1 MTIITQAYCILCP
14 IFLSP
19 TLSPS
24 SYKCFNMKFT
34 RSLRQAIFLFL
45 ISCLLVA
52 AIPAAVAQMQSPP
65 AVQLVRQARTLYA
78 SERFSEA
85 VPLLEQAATQF
96 EAKGQNLDRAAALSN
111 LAATYGQLTL
121 WEQAEQAVNSSLSVV
136 RAQPKTPEQQ
146 RIWAETLNIQGQIKL
161 ERGQTQEAIDI
172 WTQAAKFFEQIDSKN
187 QLFQVQINQSRAWE
201 TLGLYPRSCKILLGS
216 LNLENKTCEILPAGL
231 ASLKNQSISLDRL
244 RAINSLGRVLRVLGQ
259 LERSNELLLIGLQ
272 AARNFDLRQEEAAI
286 YLNLGNTQR
295 AKSNKPGLNAAQR
308 DDLERS
314 ALEYYARSA
323 DGSPGKSTIGM
334 QAKLNQLS
342 LLADSQNSSE
352 AQVLWRAIESQV
364 SKLPSNRVGLYAQIN
379 LAESL
384 LKLDRFPIE
393 TPNLSEIDQMLSLA
407 GEQANNLGDKRIQA
421 YILGARGKV
430 YELKQQ
436 HSVAETLTLEALSLA
451 PAFQSPD
458 IAYQLLWQLGRI
470 RNAQGNTEGAIVQ
483 YTQAVNVLSSLRGD
497 LVTVNPEVQFSFR
510 ESAEPVYRELVG
522 LLLQDESPSQDKL
535 KQARQTVESLQL
547 AELDNFFRD
556 ACADAKP
563 KSIEQIDPT
572 AAVIYPIILSDR
584 LEVILSIPGK
594 PLRRYRTK
602 KSQADLETAFR
613 VAKNTIRPSAFVRD
627 RFPPIQQV
635 YDWLIRPAEADLT
648 ASGIKTLVF
657 VLDGY
662 LRNLPIAVLH
672 DGEKFLVE
680 KYSIALAPGLQLL
693 APKPLSQVKL
703 KVLTGGLS
711 EPRQG
716 FSALPGVKQE
726 LEQISAQMPAS
737 ALLNQDFVS
746 GKLHDRI
753 KAVSYPIVHLA
764 THGQFSSNAADTFI
778 VTWDDRVNVK
788 EFDRLL
794 RSRTGE
800 KQQPIELLVLSACE
814 TASGDNRAALGL
826 AGAAIRSGARS
837 TVATLWQV
845 NDESTAIFM
854 TEFYRQLAGSKSSK
868 AEALRNAQLTL
879 LQNEEYQNP
888 YFWAPFVLV
897 GNWQ

>member
-1 MTIITQAYCILCP
+1 
-14 IFLSP
+14 
-19 TLSPS
+19 
-24 SYKCFNMKFT
+24 MKFT
-34 RSLRQAIFLFL
+34 RSLRQAILLFL
-45 ISCLLVA
+45 ISCLLAV
-52 AIPAAVAQMQSPP
+52 AIPPAVAQMRSPP

-85 VPLLEQAATQF
+85 VPLLQQAATQF

-111 LAATYGQLTL
+111 LAATYGQLAL

-161 ERGQTQEAIDI
+161 ERGQTQDAIDI

-187 QLFQVQINQSRAWE
+187 QLLQVQINQSRAWE
-201 TLGLYPRSCKILLGS
+201 TLGLYPRACKILLGS
-216 LNLENKTCEILPAGL
+216 LNLENKTCEVLPAGL
-231 ASLKNQSISLDRL
+231 VSLKNQSVSLENI
-244 RAINSLGRVLRVLGQ
+244 RAINALARVLRVLGQ
-259 LERSNELLLIGLQ
+259 LERSEDLLSAGME
-272 AARNFDLRQEEAAI
+272 AARKIGVPQEEAAI
-286 YLNLGNTQR
+286 YLNLGNTAR
-295 AKSNKPGLNAAQR
+295 AKSNKPGLSMEKR
-308 DDLERS
+308 TDLERS
-314 ALEYYARSA
+314 ALEYYALA
-323 DGSPGKSTIGM
+323 AEAMPGKSTIGM
-334 QAKLNQLS
+334 QARLNQLS
-342 LLADSQNSSE
+342 LFADSQNASE
-352 AQVLWRAIESQV
+352 AQILWRSLEPQV
-364 SKLPSNRVGLYAQIN
+364 AQFPSNRAGLYAQIN
-379 LAESL
+379 LAQTL
-384 LKLDRFPIE
+384 IKLDKLPIG
-393 TPNLSEIDQMLSLA
+393 TPGLSDIAQMLSLA
-407 GEQANNLGDKRIQA
+407 GESANRLGDKRIQA

-436 HSVAETLTLEALSLA
+436 HSIAETLTLEALSLA

-470 RNAQGNTEGAIVQ
+470 RKAQGNTEGAIVQ

-522 LLLQDESPSQDKL
+522 LLLQDESPTQDKL

-563 KSIEQIDPT
+563 KSIEEIDPT

-594 PLRRYRTK
+594 PLRRYTTK
-602 KSQADLETAFR
+602 KSQSELETAFKL
-613 VAKNTIRPSAFVRD
+613 AKNTIRPSAFVRD

-711 EPRQG
+711 ESRQG
-716 FSALPGVKQE
+716 FSALPGVKEE

-746 GKLHDRI
+746 TQLHDRI
-753 KAVSYPIVHLA
+753 KALSYPIVHLA

-778 VTWDDRVNVK
+778 VTWDQKVNVK

-854 TEFYRQLAGSKSSK
+854 TEFYRQLGGSKASK

>member
-1 MTIITQAYCILCP
+1 
-14 IFLSP
+14 
-19 TLSPS
+19 
-24 SYKCFNMKFT
+24 MKFT
-34 RSLRQAIFLFL
+34 RSLRQAIILFL
-45 ISCLLVA
+45 ISCLLAV
-52 AIPAAVAQMQSPP
+52 AIPPAVAQIQSPQG
-65 AVQLVRQARTLYA
+65 VQILRQARTLYA

-85 VPLLEQAATQF
+85 VPLLQQAAAQF
-96 EAKGQNLDRAAALSN
+96 EAKGQNLDRATALSN

-121 WEQAEQAVNSSLSVV
+121 WEPAEKAVNSSLSVV
-136 RAQPKTPEQQ
+136 RSQPKTPEQQ
-146 RIWAETLNIQGQIKL
+146 RILAETLNIQGQLQL
-161 ERGQTQEAIDI
+161 ERGQTQDAIEI
-172 WTQAAKFFEQIDSKN
+172 WTQAAKIFEQIDRKS

-201 TLGLYPRSCKILLGS
+201 TLGLYPRSCKILLAS
-216 LNLENKTCEILPAGL
+216 FKLENQTCEVSAAGL
-231 ASLKNQSISLDRL
+231 ETLKNGSVSLEQV
-244 RAINSLGRVLRVLGQ
+244 RAIHALGRVLRVLGQ
-259 LERSNELLLIGLQ
+259 LERSQDLLSAGLE
-272 AARNFDLRQEEAAI
+272 AAQKLGARPEEAAI
-286 YLNLGNTQR
+286 YLNLGNTVR
-295 AKSNKPGLNAAQR
+295 AKSNKPGLTAEQR
-308 DDLERS
+308 ADLEGS

-323 DGSPGKSTIGM
+323 QGMPDGSPLQI

-342 LLADSQNSSE
+342 LLIDRTNWAE
-352 AQVLWRAIESQV
+352 AEDLWRSLEPQV
-364 SKLPSNRVGLYAQIN
+364 AQFGSNRAGLYAQIN
-379 LAESL
+379 LAQSL
-384 LKLDRFPIE
+384 MKLAQSPAKTLSLSDIDKMLDRSVEP
-393 TPNLSEIDQMLSLA
+393 
-407 GEQANNLGDKRIQA
+407 ANSLGDKRIQA
-421 YILGARGKV
+421 YILAAKGKLS
-430 YELKQQ
+430 EIQQ
-436 HSVAETLTLEALSLA
+436 QYQTAENFTIQALSLA

-458 IAYQLLWQLGRI
+458 IAYQLFWQLGRI
-470 RNAQGNTEGAIVQ
+470 RKAQGNTEGAIAQ

-522 LLLQDESPSQDKL
+522 LLLQEESPSQAQLKL
-535 KQARQTVESLQL
+535 ARQTVESLQL

-563 KSIEQIDPT
+563 KSIEEIDPT

-594 PLRRYRTK
+594 PLRRYATK
-602 KSQADLETAFR
+602 KSQSELETAFR
-613 VAKNTIRPSAFVRD
+613 QAKNTIRPAAFPRD
-627 RFPPIQQV
+627 RRRPVEQV

-662 LRNLPIAVLH
+662 LRNLPMAVLH

-693 APKPLSQVKL
+693 APKPLSKVKL
-703 KVLTGGLS
+703 RVLTAALS
-711 EPRQG
+711 EARQG
-716 FSALPGVKQE
+716 FSALPGVTQE
-726 LEQISAQMPAS
+726 VQQIAAEMPAS
-737 ALLNQDFVS
+737 SLLNEDFVS
-746 GKLHDRI
+746 GRLHDRI
-753 KAVSYPIVHLA
+753 KALSYPIVHLA

-778 VTWDDRVNVK
+778 VTWDQKVNVK

-794 RSRTGE
+794 RARTGE

-837 TVATLWQV
+837 TAATLWQV

-854 TEFYRQLAGSKSSK
+854 AEFYKQLASSKTSK

-879 LQNEEYQNP
+879 LQNQQYQNP